1 MKILAQEVPL
11 IPIAH
16 SKRYQARGNNVTGN
30 ILAPFGGINFY
41 PVAKNAPLQKNVITK
56 MDIDDYDGDEN
67 TGDSDIKIGEK

>member
-1 MKILAQEVPL
+1 MNILAQEVPL

-41 PVAKNAPLQKNVITK
+41 PVAKNGSLQKSIKIKTVSDDDSVIE
-56 MDIDDYDGDEN
+56 DIDDN
-67 TGDSDIKIGEK
+67 DIKIGEK